1 VPHGRITATFYI
13 VIAIAAALIIM
24 VAVTRVALPRAWVLL
39 AFGVLASATGDAIW
53 FVFEFRGIEPFPS
66 VADAFYLAYPLSGL
80 LLLLLLARLVFDHG
94 ARMPV
99 HLIVLVGVGLWLVAD
114 VVFGIGTLD
123 GWYAGGGAI
132 ASLIAPLI
140 VLIYGERDPTT
151 VRVAAAGAVVLG
163 LLVLLRM
170 AGLTASIGELV
181 TDFDHASNTDP
192 LTGAANRRQLDQRLG
207 TELSRSDRS
216 GTPLSVVILDLDH
229 FERFNDTYG
238 HQAGD
243 TLLREAVARWHRE
256 LRPADLLVRFGG
268 EEFVVVFVDILP
280 GDAEAA
286 VERLRSVVPFGA
298 TCSAGLAHRTLG
310 ESSESLILRADL
322 ALYREERRPRSHRRC
337 GRGCAVGP

>member
-99 HLIVLVGVGLWLVAD
+99 HLIVLVGVGLRLVAD

-132 ASLIAPLI
+132 ASLIAPLF

-170 AGLTASIGELV
+170 AGLTASIGGTGHRPRPCLEHRRPDGGSEPSAARSAPRDGALALRPQR
-181 TDFDHASNTDP
+181 HA
-192 LTGAANRRQLDQRLG
+192 A
-207 TELSRSDRS
+207 
-216 GTPLSVVILDLDH
+216 
-229 FERFNDTYG
+229 
-238 HQAGD
+238 
-243 TLLREAVARWHRE
+243 LLRHPRSRPLRAVQRHLRPPGGRHAVAR
-256 LRPADLLVRFGG
+256 
-268 EEFVVVFVDILP
+268 
-280 GDAEAA
+280 
-286 VERLRSVVPFGA
+286 
-298 TCSAGLAHRTLG
+298 
-310 ESSESLILRADL
+310 
-322 ALYREERRPRSHRRC
+322 
-337 GRGCAVGP
+337 GRGTVAP